1 MGEADDGSR
10 QVGGVARLY
19 TVGGGE
25 RKATSYSSWA
35 QAFFVRLLVRVKNDA
50 EQKNY

>member
-1 MGEADDGSR
+1 VREADDGSR

-25 RKATSYSSWA
+25 RKDVACRIRNILHGS
-35 QAFFVRLLVRVKNDA
+35 VMLLREDGRVIVDI
-50 EQKNY
+50 

>member
-25 RKATSYSSWA
+25 RKDVA
-35 QAFFVRLLVRVKNDA
+35 
-50 EQKNY
+50 